1 MSKIT
6 DAVRERVAREIMWEP
21 DYGYRDWEAFSE
33 LYPNYAKDVLHKADG
48 ILSTQGDIVDGKW
61 VDKADGQYAVKVVD
75 LAEKLPDMELYYEGK
90 KLYFHPESIEAQY
103 YKLAQQDMLSAGFVK
118 EVSRDG

>member
-6 DAVRERVAREIMWEP
+6 DVVRERVAREIMWEP

-75 LAEKLPDMELYYEGK
+75 LKAGLPETNDTRWGVEV
-90 KLYFHPESIEAQY
+90 
-103 YKLAQQDMLSAGFVK
+103 QQDMLKAGFVK
-118 EVSRDG
+118 EIKEVSNG